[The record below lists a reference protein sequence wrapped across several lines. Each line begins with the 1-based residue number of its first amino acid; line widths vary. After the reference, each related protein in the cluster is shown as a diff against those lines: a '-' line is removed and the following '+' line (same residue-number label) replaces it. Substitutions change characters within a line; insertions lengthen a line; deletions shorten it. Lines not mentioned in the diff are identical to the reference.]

1 MLGGVLATV
10 NSLPRTVPVVHGAQ
24 GCGRN
29 LSSAYAQGGYYGGG
43 YCNEHSVPS
52 SNVDESD
59 VIFGGG
65 ETLAKELAN
74 SFEII
79 DADLFVIT
87 TACMT
92 DIIGD
97 DVKSVLS
104 RFPDRPPSIFIETG
118 GFKGDCYFGYRRFM
132 EELFLQYIPRAER
145 GAGEGKPPRVNLLGL
160 LPGYDPFFRGDLEE
174 IDRLLGRLGVAATT
188 FLTPGQTLAGIREAG
203 TAGLNVIFNRA
214 HGEELGRNLRES
226 HGIDYWLA
234 DLPVGAKASGE
245 FLREIARRLKLDPA
259 AAERVARSETGR
271 YYDYVERLSPLVVD
285 FDFQNYAVVVANSTN
300 ALPYASYLDN
310 ELGWLPTHVYI
321 TDQLSEE
328 QREALRTR
336 FGELAFSERPELVFE
351 TDTQNIQR
359 HLETS
364 RPQFLSRTYYDRIE
378 PLFILGSTLEYGFA
392 ESLSGFHLSVS
403 HPVINRTAV
412 ARGYA
417 GYNGGLNLLCDLS
430 DAQVARRV

>member
-1 MLGGVLATV
+1 MLGGVLATI
-10 NSLPRTVPVVHGAQ
+10 NSLPRTVPIVHGAQ

-43 YCNEHSVPS
+43 YCNEHSIPS

-59 VIFGGG
+59 IIFGGA
-65 ETLAKELAN
+65 ETLAKELAH
-74 SFEII
+74 SFDII

-104 RFPDRPPSIFIETG
+104 RFPDSPRSIFLETG
-118 GFKGDCYFGYRRFM
+118 GFKGDCYYGYRRFI
-132 EELFLQYIPRAER
+132 EELFLQYIPRRESASA
-145 GAGEGKPPRVNLLGL
+145 GANPPQVNLLGL

-174 IDRLLGRLGVAATT
+174 LARLLGLLGATAAT
-188 FLTPGQTLAGIREAG
+188 FLTPDQTLAEIRKAG
-203 TAGLNVIFNRA
+203 AAKLNVIFNRA
-214 HGEELGRNLRES
+214 HGADLGRNLRES

-234 DLPVGAKASGE
+234 DLPVGAKATGD
-245 FLREIARRLKLDPA
+245 FLREIARRLDIDPE
-259 AAERVARSETGR
+259 AAERVARNESRR

-300 ALPYASYLDN
+300 AFPYASYLDN

-321 TDQLSEE
+321 TDQLSGDQRAAMRARFEE
-328 QREALRTR
+328 LT
-336 FGELAFSERPELVFE
+336 FSERPELVFE

-392 ESLSGFHLSVS
+392 ESLGGFHLSVS

-430 DAQVARRV
+430 DAQVAKRV